1 LAETT
6 PSVNLTVCHIREINY
21 SLPVAPCDR
30 CQEGAPFFTTAERV
44 AIDLNLE
51 YPILLHIT
59 VSVHHCTACA
69 HYFRAQPP
77 FLQRGAIYTN
87 RVMEKAVK
95 SVYEDGMGMRRVP
108 VRLARDFWVQPS
120 EGSIRRWCR
129 AYAAAFDFATDY
141 QPWVVSEFSGIL
153 CVDEVYQDRLA
164 LLLAVDPAAPDGDR
178 LVGYQLVHGDV
189 DADDVERFLAHLK
202 EVGIEPDEVV
212 TDGSQLYPTVLAKVW
227 SKAAHQLCLFH
238 ETRHVTKA
246 VMKAINAIRK
256 DLPQPPPASGTK
268 GGGPLRDQPPSDD
281 PNDPA
286 TQRWYWRQARRRAQI
301 AQVHDLA
308 QQGLSQRAIARQ
320 TGHHRQ
326 TVKKWL
332 AQPVPPLP
340 EDMPAELSDLA
351 ALPAPQTRQEQEQPP
366 EPPPAEAGEPA
377 AAEENAEAPPSQPC
391 TALVVPCPC
400 QTGQG
405 SRTVPRQEQEQPP
418 EPPPTEAGEP
428 AAAEETAET
437 PPPPAP
443 WSSWDQVRQVREALQ
458 EHRFLLLRRPENL
471 NSDEQTQV
479 AALLACPVGT
489 ELQVLRSF
497 LEDWYRLWK
506 DEKGQR
512 RALDEARVRYDAWRS
527 DEAYRAVAPLRRLQ
541 QKMTD
546 AKFEKL
552 SQFLRHPEW
561 EATNNGAERGGRAFR
576 HRQAPHFNLR
586 KEASIEQSIVVSAC
600 LRKEMALRP
609 PAQPLHTCQR
619 GRKRR
624 APSSQLAVAT
634 AA

>member
-6 PSVNLTVCHIREINY
+6 PSVNLTVCHIREIKYN
-21 SLPVAPCDR
+21 LPVAPCDR
-30 CQEGAPFFTTAERV
+30 CQESSPSFTTAERV
-44 AIDLNLE
+44 TIDLNLE
-51 YPILLHIT
+51 YPILLHVT

-87 RVMEKAVK
+87 RVMEKGVQ
-95 SVYEDGMGMRRVP
+95 SVYEDGMAMRRVP

-189 DADDVERFLAHLK
+189 DADDVERFLTHLK
-202 EVGIEPDEVV
+202 GVGIEPDEVV
-212 TDGSQLYPTVLAKVW
+212 TDGSALYPTVLAKVW

-246 VMKAINAIRK
+246 TMKAINAIRK
-256 DLPQPPPASGTK
+256 NLPQPPPTSGTR
-268 GGGPLRDQPPSDD
+268 GGGPLHDQPPSDD
-281 PNDPA
+281 PNDPT

-301 AQVHDLA
+301 TQVHELA

-326 TVKKWL
+326 TVKQWL

-340 EDMPAELSDLA
+340 EDMPTELSELA
-351 ALPAPQTRQEQEQPP
+351 ALPAPRQRQVQKQQLKRQVHQLAQEGLSHAAIARRVGIHRVTVKSWLDQ
-366 EPPPAEAGEPA
+366 EPPPAEAEEPA
-377 AAEENAEAPPSQPC
+377 NAEQDIK
-391 TALVVPCPC
+391 L
-400 QTGQG
+400 
-405 SRTVPRQEQEQPP
+405 
-418 EPPPTEAGEP
+418 
-428 AAAEETAET
+428 

-471 NSDEQTQV
+471 NSDEQTHV
-479 AALLACPVGT
+479 ATLLACPVGA

-512 RALDEARVRYDAWRS
+512 RALDEARVRYDAWRT

-600 LRKEMALRP
+600 LRKQMALRP
-609 PAQPLHTCQR
+609 PVQPLHTCQR

-624 APSSQLAVAT
+624 ASSNQSAWAMAT
-634 AA
+634 